1 MKKFNLWILFIL
13 INQVIFSQNIVSD
26 TISHSVERKE
36 TLFSISQKYDI
47 DINDILELN
56 PELRDSR
63 LRRRSI
69 ILIPVFTSIQEIQP
83 IKLDSLRLS
92 NSILTLD
99 SIYSKK
105 RKKNDRFKCFCFTSF
120 QISINKL

>member
-105 RKKNDRFKCFCFTSF
+105 RKKNDQLNVSVLLLSL
-120 QISINKL
+120 IHI

>member
-26 TISHSVERKE
+26 TIFHSVERKE

-105 RKKNDRFKCFCFTSF
+105 RKKK
-120 QISINKL
+120 

>member
-1 MKKFNLWILFIL
+1 MKKFNLCILFIL

-26 TISHSVERKE
+26 TISHYVERKE

-47 DINDILELN
+47 DINDILEFN

-69 ILIPVFTSIQEIQP
+69 ILIPVFTSIQ
-83 IKLDSLRLS
+83 
-92 NSILTLD
+92 
-99 SIYSKK
+99 
-105 RKKNDRFKCFCFTSF
+105 
-120 QISINKL
+120 

>member
-105 RKKNDRFKCFCFTSF
+105 RKKK
-120 QISINKL
+120 

>member
-1 MKKFNLWILFIL
+1 MKNFNLWILVIL

-26 TISHSVERKE
+26 TISHYVERKE

-47 DINDILELN
+47 DINDILEFN

-105 RKKNDRFKCFCFTSF
+105 RKKK
-120 QISINKL
+120 

>member
-1 MKKFNLWILFIL
+1 MKKLNLCILFIL

-83 IKLDSLRLS
+83 IKSDSLIKPLS
-92 NSILTLD
+92 L
-99 SIYSKK
+99 
-105 RKKNDRFKCFCFTSF
+105 
-120 QISINKL
+120 ISICKFVNAFLNSSNLFE